1 MLCQFR
7 HAHQHAL
14 QEAVLIVLLLSA
26 DLAGVNVG
34 ADHGQGFAVGQN
46 VVRLNPAARIVKV
59 LFANIRAGRDRLVLQ
74 DFTGR
79 VGGAAGRHQHTGAP
93 LRCRLRV
100 QNMPLGFVQQLTH
113 DSVGGAH
120 LLQAENVDV
129 TARQPR
135 RHILLVGGSD
145 TVHIHARHAKQ
156 TARARCRGVR
166 KMHSLNYAS
175 LREEKFSLV
184 RVFSLAER

>member
-1 MLCQFR
+1 MSTWSECLPAQACAPACAPGSGTYRPASGCQPR
-7 HAHQHAL
+7 RS
-14 QEAVLIVLLLSA
+14 ERSA
-26 DLAGVNVG
+26 DN
-34 ADHGQGFAVGQN
+34 GQGLTVGQN

-59 LFANIRAGRDRLVLQ
+59 LFANIRAGRHRLVLQ
-74 DFTGR
+74 NFTGR
-79 VGGAAGRHQHTGAP
+79 VRGAAGRHQHARTA
-93 LRCRLRV
+93 LRGSLRV

-166 KMHSLNYAS
+166 KMHSS
-175 LREEKFSLV
+175 
-184 RVFSLAER
+184 